1 MKIRDLFRGDID
13 RAIETVIHV
22 DLSDEA
28 IVAQE
33 IAEYV
38 VTDNIR
44 EHLEEL
50 ADVYA
55 ETARNPSESTNVW
68 VSGFFGSGKSSF
80 AKAVGYVLANP
91 TIEGRTAAERLL
103 ASSELSQARSAP
115 QHRAHAGTCAVG
127 VHRPR

>member
-1 MKIRDLFRGDID
+1 MTLLYPGGIVGDYGLKFMDRTEPAYGYRALVVPPRRSFVKIKELFRSDIE
-13 RAIETVIHV
+13 RPMKTVIHV

-55 ETARNPSESTNVW
+55 DTARNPSESTNVW
-68 VSGFFGSGKSSF
+68 VSGFFGSGKSS
-80 AKAVGYVLANP
+80 VR
-91 TIEGRTAAERLL
+91 EGRRL
-103 ASSELSQARSAP
+103 
-115 QHRAHAGTCAVG
+115 RACQS
-127 VHRPR
+127 R